1 MRKLTGV
8 PKKILYVYIVLIGLF
23 HIYTSVFG
31 NFEAYLQRSLHLSM
45 VLPLAYLLWPVSKK
59 ASKDK
64 VPWYDFVLAL
74 ACFAPGAY
82 IVANYWNITTRIVQI
97 DPVTNAQLALGILL
111 VVLLLEASRRVVGLP
126 ITIIGLVAILYMLF
140 GDKIGGL
147 FQGISFSLPE
157 VIEQSFLTDEG
168 IFSSPLGVSAT
179 YVMVFL
185 IFGGFLEKTGVG
197 AYFMDLAQAFTGT
210 QPGGPALIAVI
221 SSCLFG
227 SISGSAVANVYS
239 TGSFTIPLMKK
250 IGYPVHFAGAVE
262 AVASTGGQIMPPV
275 MGAGAFLMASFL
287 GLPYRKIMIA
297 ALLPAIMYYGA
308 VFLMVRLAAHK
319 ANLKGLDA
327 KDLPSR
333 KAVLK
338 KLYMIIPL
346 AGVVYF
352 LLSGSTPMKAAIM
365 GILLCWIV
373 AFFLPK
379 TENAGRRRLSYAA
392 GTVVALG
399 FLILVFLPGVGEFV
413 SGSTA
418 VTAVVAALGLTSVF
432 LNAGMDLKGIIDA
445 IYQGA
450 KDIPLIAIACATA
463 GIVLGAV
470 ALTGIGG
477 KLVGFVLAF
486 AQDVPI
492 LGLILIMLISIFLG
506 MGLPTT
512 GAYILAAALG
522 APILVKM
529 GFSPLASHM
538 FVFYFAVISNITPP
552 VALACFA
559 ASSISGA
566 NPNKIG
572 FQAMRLGF
580 LAFIVPFAFCYDPG
594 LLMEGGLAANLW
606 AIASGAIAIFAFGYF
621 WMGYITRPIPIWLRA
636 VLLAAGVYSLFPGT
650 LPVLLSGV
658 AVIGAYL
665 FSKLAGAKQVS
676 GAAI

>member
-1 MRKLTGV
+1 MRKLSGV

-45 VLPLAYLLWPVSKK
+45 VLPLAYLLWPAGKK

-82 IVANYWNITTRIVQI
+82 IVANYWAITTRIVQI

-111 VVLLLEASRRVVGLP
+111 VLLLLEGSRRVVGLP

-210 QPGGPALIAVI
+210 QAGGPALIAVT
-221 SSCLFG
+221 SSCFFG

-250 IGYPVHFAGAVE
+250 IGYPAHFAGAVE

-319 ANLKGLDA
+319 NRLKGLDA
-327 KDLPSR
+327 KDLPSK

-338 KLYMIIPL
+338 RLYMITPL
-346 AGVVYF
+346 AGVVYY
-352 LLSGSTPMKAAIM
+352 LLTGSTPMKAAIM
-365 GILLCWIV
+365 GIVLCWIT
-373 AFFLPK
+373 AFFVPAK
-379 TENAGRRRLSYAA
+379 EREKKRKLSYAA
-392 GTVVALG
+392 GTAVALG
-399 FLILVFLPGVGEFV
+399 FLVLSFAPAVGERV
-413 SGSTA
+413 SDSPAAIA
-418 VTAVVAALGLTSVF
+418 VIAALALVSVF
-432 LNAGMDLKGIIDA
+432 LNAGMDLKDIIDA

-477 KLVGFVLAF
+477 KLVGFVLSF
-486 AQDVPI
+486 AKDIPI
-492 LGLILIMLISIFLG
+492 LGLILIMVISIFLG

-580 LAFIVPFAFCYDPG
+580 LAFVVPFAFCYDPG

-606 AIASGAIAIFAFGYF
+606 AVASGAIAIFSFGYF
-621 WMGYITRPIPIWLRA
+621 WMGYITRPIPLWLRA

-650 LPVLLSGV
+650 LPVFLSGA
-658 AVIGAYL
+658 AVIGAYA
-665 FSKLAGAKQVS
+665 FSRLKRA
-676 GAAI
+676 

>member
-1 MRKLTGV
+1 MRKLDGYAR
-8 PKKILYVYIVLIGLF
+8 KFIYVYIVLIGLF

-45 VLPLAYLLWPVSKK
+45 ILPLAFMLWPIRKSGP
-59 ASKDK
+59 ADRI
-64 VPWYDFVLAL
+64 PWYDMAL
-74 ACFAPGAY
+74 AAVSVVPGAY
-82 IVANYWNITTRIVQI
+82 IVANYWAITSRIVQV
-97 DPVTNAQLALGILL
+97 DSVTTTQLVFGILL
-111 VVLLLEASRRVVGLP
+111 VVLLLEAARRVVGLP
-126 ITIIGLVAILYMLF
+126 IMIIGGVAILYMLF
-140 GDKIGGL
+140 GDKISGL
-147 FQGISFSLPE
+147 FKGISFSLPE

-197 AYFMDLAQAFTGT
+197 EYFMDLAQAFTGT
-210 QPGGPALIAVI
+210 QPGGPALIAVT

-227 SISGSAVANVYS
+227 SISGSAVANVYG
-239 TGSFTIPLMKK
+239 TGTFTIPLMKK
-250 IGYPVHFAGAVE
+250 IGYKDYFAGAVE

-287 GLPYRKIMIA
+287 GMPYKTIMIA
-297 ALLPAIMYYGA
+297 AILPALMYYGA
-308 VFLMVRLAAHK
+308 VFLMVKLYAHKNHLQGLAAE
-319 ANLKGLDA
+319 
-327 KDLPSR
+327 DLPAKR
-333 KAVLK
+333 DVVR
-338 KLYMIIPL
+338 KLYMIVPL
-346 AGVVYF
+346 AGIVYF

-365 GILLCWIV
+365 GILLAWIT
-373 AFFLPK
+373 AFFNPK
-379 TENAGRRRLSYAA
+379 VEDPKKRRLSYIVGTIAA
-392 GTVVALG
+392 IAFLATLFFPALTEGATKSKLAIIPFVA
-399 FLILVFLPGVGEFV
+399 VFL
-413 SGSTA
+413 
-418 VTAVVAALGLTSVF
+418 AASWC
-432 LNAGMDLKGIIDA
+432 NAGMGIKDVIDA
-445 IYQGA
+445 IYEGA
-450 KDIPLIAIACATA
+450 KGIPLIAIACATA

-477 KLVGFVLAF
+477 KLVGFVLSF
-486 AQDVPI
+486 AKDVPI
-492 LGLILIMLISIFLG
+492 LGLMLIMLISIFLG

-594 LLMEGGLAANLW
+594 LLMQGGLAANLW
-606 AIASGAIAIFAFGYF
+606 AIVSGTIAIFAFGFF
-621 WMGYITRPIPIWLRA
+621 WMGFITRPIPFWLRGI
-636 VLLAAGVYSLFPGT
+636 LLFAGVYSLFPGM
-650 LPVLLSGV
+650 LPVAVSG
-658 AVIGAYL
+658 GL
-665 FSKLAGAKQVS
+665 LAGAFLLSKFTALGVK
-676 GAAI
+676 GAAA